1 MLCVDWMHIEYSSPL
16 HSTDCYNR
24 MLIIITNILDFPG
37 GTELKNPPANA
48 GNMGLI
54 LNLERFHML
63 QSN

>member
-1 MLCVDWMHIEYSSPL
+1 M
-16 HSTDCYNR
+16 

-54 LNLERFHML
+54 LNPGRFHML

>member
-1 MLCVDWMHIEYSSPL
+1 
-16 HSTDCYNR
+16 

-54 LNLERFHML
+54 RNLERFHML

>member
-1 MLCVDWMHIEYSSPL
+1 M
-16 HSTDCYNR
+16 
-24 MLIIITNILDFPG
+24 MLIIITNILDFPVPG

-54 LNLERFHML
+54 LNPGRFHML